1 MRILR
6 LLALLAIAGCAI
18 DDPPLDPEMP
28 SAPARSLDGLDSV
41 SRARFLAGLKEFSEH
56 ETAPEGLGPLF
67 NGGSCADCHSLGGPG
82 GGGIATVVRA
92 GCMSPEGFTA
102 PPGGTLIFAFSI
114 RPDIAAAAIP
124 AGCDVMTRR
133 RTTSLFG
140 AGLIEA
146 IPDDAITAAAAEQ
159 ASGEGPH
166 GTVAWVTDVASGTR
180 RVGRFGWKA
189 QHATLDSF
197 AGDAYRNE
205 MGITNEL
212 FPTENAPNGDAAALA
227 EMDWVP
233 DPEARVGVVGE
244 LADFMRF
251 LAAPQARSGDHA
263 AGKALFSATGCAVCH
278 RPSFTTAADAG
289 TGRAEVTVA
298 LYSDLLLHDIDTGD
312 GIPQGAAGASQLR
325 TPPLW
330 GVGAASTLLHD
341 GRTSSL
347 DAAIVAHGGEART
360 AQQRYLAL
368 APDQRTSLLDFL
380 RSL

>member
-1 MRILR
+1 MRILP
-6 LLALLAIAGCAI
+6 LLASLAIAACAAEPLS
-18 DDPPLDPEMP
+18 DPGMP
-28 SAPARSLDGLDSV
+28 STPAHSLDGLDPA
-41 SRARFLAGLKEFSEH
+41 SRARFLAGLEEFSEQ
-56 ETAPEGLGPLF
+56 ETEPEGLGPLF
-67 NGGSCADCHSLGGPG
+67 NASSCAHCHNVGGPG
-82 GGGIATVVRA
+82 GGGISTVVRA
-92 GCMSPEGFTA
+92 GCMTPDGFAA
-102 PPGGTLIFAFSI
+102 PAGGTLIFAFSI
-114 RPDIAAAAIP
+114 RPDIAAATIP
-124 AGCDVMTRR
+124 PGCDVMTRR

-146 IPDDAITAAAAEQ
+146 IPDDAIVAAAAEQ
-159 ASGEGPH
+159 ASGEGPR
-166 GTVAWVTDVASGTR
+166 GTVAWLTDVASGTH

-251 LAAPQARSGDHA
+251 LAAPQAHPGDHA
-263 AGKALFSATGCAVCH
+263 AGEALFAATGCAVCH
-278 RPSFTTAADAG
+278 RPSFITAADAG
-289 TGRAEVTVA
+289 AGRAGVTVA
-298 LYSDLLLHDIDTGD
+298 LYSDLLLHDVDTGD

-360 AQQRYLAL
+360 AQRRYLAL
-368 APDQRTSLLDFL
+368 DAAQRASLLDFL

>member
-1 MRILR
+1 
-6 LLALLAIAGCAI
+6 
-18 DDPPLDPEMP
+18 MP
-28 SAPARSLDGLDSV
+28 SAPARSLDGLDPV
-41 SRARFLAGLKEFSEH
+41 SRARFLAGLEEFSEQ
-56 ETAPEGLGPLF
+56 ETVPEGLGPLF
-67 NGGSCADCHSLGGPG
+67 NAVSCAHCHGLGGPG
-82 GGGIATVVRA
+82 GGGISTVLRA
-92 GCMSPEGFTA
+92 GCMTPDGFTA

-114 RPDIAAAAIP
+114 RPDIAAATIP
-124 AGCDVMTRR
+124 PGCDVMTRR
-133 RTTSLFG
+133 RTTPLFG

-146 IPDDAITAAAAEQ
+146 IPDDAIAAAAAEQ

-166 GTVAWVTDVASGTR
+166 GTVAWVTDVTSGTR

-233 DPEARVGVVGE
+233 DPEARVGVIGE

-251 LAAPQARSGDHA
+251 LAAPQARPGDHA
-263 AGKALFSATGCAVCH
+263 AGAALFAATGCAVCH

-289 TGRAEVTVA
+289 AGRAAVTVA
-298 LYSDLLLHDIDTGD
+298 LYSDLLLHDVDTGD

-330 GVGAASTLLHD
+330 GVSAASTLLHD

-360 AQQRYLAL
+360 ARQRYLAL
-368 APDQRTSLLDFL
+368 APAQRSSLLDFL